1 MKIPYTLP
9 SVPYMPFAMPAAAAC
24 ALVAGLLSAAPTTAN
39 AAIVGGSTV
48 QFVGTAQISAAGDID
63 FTTVGPAPVGS
74 DAGVRISTSGN
85 AGSFAGYD
93 VPNPAS
99 LPIAPNYIA
108 GFTDVSGGLPPAGT
122 LIFLPEVVIG
132 GDETGPAVGPARFVA
147 STWLSSFETIDS
159 VTFFNAV
166 AQGTIFDDSDGTSI
180 LGTLSFSTQNFD
192 ATAGAINSFSAT
204 LDTTVIPVPAAAW
217 MLGSGLLA
225 MVAAS
230 RRRKS

>member
-1 MKIPYTLP
+1 MKNPNA
-9 SVPYMPFAMPAAAAC
+9 VPFALPATTAC
-24 ALVAGLLSAAPTTAN
+24 ALVAGLLTVAPAPAS
-39 AAIVGGSTV
+39 AAIVAGSTA

-63 FTTVGPAPVGS
+63 FVSVGPAPAGS
-74 DAGVRISTSGN
+74 DAGVRITTAGN
-85 AGSFAGYD
+85 AGSFAGYN
-93 VPNPAS
+93 VPNPAA

-108 GFTDVSGGLPPAGT
+108 GFTDVMGGMPPAGT
-122 LIFLPEVVIG
+122 LISLPEVTIG
-132 GDETGPAVGPARFVA
+132 GGETGPAVGATRFVA
-147 STWLSSFETIDS
+147 STWLSSFEVLEG

-180 LGTLSFSTQNFD
+180 LGTLSLSTQNFD

-225 MVAAS
+225 MFAAG